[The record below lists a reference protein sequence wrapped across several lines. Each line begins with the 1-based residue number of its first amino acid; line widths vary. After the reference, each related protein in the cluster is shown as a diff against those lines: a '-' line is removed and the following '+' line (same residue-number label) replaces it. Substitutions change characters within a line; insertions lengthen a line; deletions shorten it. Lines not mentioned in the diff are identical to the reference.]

1 MQGARKGEGEGQKKK
16 NEMYTTTGLIW
27 TLPHTQIRKRPNSR
41 RAHDSRVYRSIHP
54 RIPESLPDGTGTQA
68 AAHTPPQ
75 CRAMAGRRRPSKTLP
90 RSTEK
95 PPPCGT
101 EADRSFA
108 CVMSGFCSNL
118 GTTRE
123 EGLLRKLPNPKPSA
137 IPRRIPARVRLYLLY
152 ASLKLSWVITTWK
165 MAIRWKT

>member
-1 MQGARKGEGEGQKKK
+1 MATLRRSMAWTSSCMRSVERGESSDKETAKQSPR
-16 NEMYTTTGLIW
+16 T
-27 TLPHTQIRKRPNSR
+27 RFSR
-41 RAHDSRVYRSIHP
+41 LSIHP
-54 RIPESLPDGTGTQA
+54 PTDPGKPTRRNGNTSRGPY
-68 AAHTPPQ
+68 PPQ

-95 PPPCGT
+95 PPPCDT

-108 CVMSGFCSNL
+108 CVMSGFCSTL

-152 ASLKLSWVITTWK
+152 ASFKLSWVVTTWK